1 MKMNSFFFEKILIK
15 RYLYTFILFVI
26 SSYMEAQVVN
36 VSGSWTANIPSI
48 TEAGNNYSGTYDNT
62 GNTGTNQIKL
72 SGTLPGSFLNLLSS
86 SGAKM
91 TMHYTSNPWNS
102 SMTLSARR
110 TGGTTTING
119 VCLLCTA
126 SINGGTTYIPI
137 PSASD
142 VTFVTFTFS
151 GVLGL
156 GNSVN
161 FSDIVLLLQ
170 VSGVSVTIPAST
182 YGARVVFTIVAN

>member
-1 MKMNSFFFEKILIK
+1 MNGLFFRKTLIK
-15 RYLYTFILFVI
+15 RYLYTFILCVI
-26 SSYMEAQVVN
+26 SSLMEAQVVS

-62 GNTGTNQIKL
+62 GNTGTNQIIL

-86 SGAKM
+86 KGAKM
-91 TMHYTSNPWNS
+91 TMHYASNPWNT

-110 TGGTTTING
+110 TGGTTAIHG

-126 SINGGTTYIPI
+126 AISGGDTYIPI
-137 PSASD
+137 PQSPD
-142 VTFVTFTFS
+142 VTFLNFTFA

-156 GNSVN
+156 GNSVS
-161 FSDIVLLLQ
+161 FADIVLLLQ

>member
-1 MKMNSFFFEKILIK
+1 MNNHSRKEMSLK
-15 RYLYTFILFVI
+15 RYLYIILLFISNF
-26 SSYMEAQVVN
+26 MEAQVVN
-36 VSGSWTANIPSI
+36 VSGNWAASIPSI
-48 TEAGNNYSGTYDNT
+48 TEAGNNYTGTYDNT
-62 GNTGTNQIKL
+62 ANTGANQIKL

-102 SMTLSARR
+102 SMILSAKR

-126 SINGGTTYIPI
+126 NINGGANYIPI
-137 PSASD
+137 PETSD

-151 GVLGL
+151 GLLGL
-156 GNSVN
+156 GNSVT
-161 FSDIVLLLQ
+161 FADIVLLLQ
-170 VSGVSVTIPAST
+170 VSGVSVTIPANS

>member
-1 MKMNSFFFEKILIK
+1 MNSFFFRMTFIK
-15 RYLYTFILFVI
+15 RYLYVFILSVI
-26 SSYMEAQVVN
+26 SSFMKAQVVS

-62 GNTGTNQIKL
+62 ANTGPNQIIL

-86 SGAKM
+86 KGAKM
-91 TMHYTSNPWNS
+91 TMHYTSNPWNT
-102 SMTLSARR
+102 SMALSARR
-110 TGGTTTING
+110 TGGTATIHG

-126 SINGGTTYIPI
+126 TISGGDTYIPI
-137 PSASD
+137 PQSTDA
-142 VTFVTFTFS
+142 TFVNFTFS

-156 GNSVN
+156 ANSVT
-161 FSDIVLLLQ
+161 FTDIVLLLQ

>member
-1 MKMNSFFFEKILIK
+1 MNDLFFGKKLIK
-15 RYLYTFILFVI
+15 RYLYTFILLGI
-26 SSYMEAQVVN
+26 SCCMEAQVVN
-36 VSGSWTANIPSI
+36 VSGNWTASIPSI
-48 TEAGNNYSGTYDNT
+48 TEAGTNYTGTYDNT
-62 GNTGTNQIKL
+62 ANTGANQIVL

-86 SGAKM
+86 TGAKM
-91 TMHYTSNPWNS
+91 TMHYVSNPWNS
-102 SMTLSARR
+102 AMTLSARR
-110 TGGTTTING
+110 TGGTATIHG

-126 SINGGTTYIPI
+126 SINGGASYIPI
-137 PSASD
+137 PQASD

-156 GNSVN
+156 GNSVT
-161 FSDIVLLLQ
+161 FADIVLLLQ